1 MSKTKTN
8 IFRFG
13 HGISLFNTRTF
24 HMVIQSLILEWVPSV
39 VPVQLFRIG
48 QLLLPIFPGEH
59 TTMSGRR
66 YIEMIKYT
74 NARERFI
81 PENEL
86 IVILTTMTN
95 SFLQY
100 TTTPEE
106 YRIQRYEGGSTLFG
120 VNQLKY
126 YSFIN
131 KVRLDRN
138 LTISQFH

>member
-1 MSKTKTN
+1 
-8 IFRFG
+8 
-13 HGISLFNTRTF
+13 
-24 HMVIQSLILEWVPSV
+24 
-39 VPVQLFRIG
+39 
-48 QLLLPIFPGEH
+48 
-59 TTMSGRR
+59 MSGRR